1 MNKII
6 RILIGLC
13 FFSYGNA
20 QDKQYSFADL
30 DAMNGQIQSMVYQQN
45 SDTALKIYYR
55 QPINVKG
62 LKPAILFI
70 HGGAWTGGSASI
82 FFPYINYFSLRGMV
96 GISIDYRLIT
106 KETDDIMNCISDCK
120 AAIRFVKSHSKE
132 LGVDTNQIV
141 LSGESAGGHLAACM
155 VMLASNK
162 LDNQSSNAKALVLYN
177 PVLNLATPTFI
188 KYLDTKL
195 IKQKNLN
202 QDSLL
207 NIPILLSRAKSISPL
222 FLSMDAVPRTLLIN
236 GTEDKITTVNF
247 VEQFTQ
253 KLNQKGDCL
262 TVLLPNTSHAFA
274 VPHYKAPEETTVFA
288 LIATDNF
295 LREGKYI
302 SGKPQII
309 NANDP
314 NWIIKR

>member
-1 MNKII
+1 MNRIVG
-6 RILIGLC
+6 ILISLC
-13 FFSYGNA
+13 VCLNSFA

-30 DAMNGQIQSMVYQQN
+30 EAMNAQIQSMVYQQN
-45 SDTALKIYYR
+45 SDTTLKIYYR
-55 QPINVKG
+55 QPEGKKG
-62 LKPAILFI
+62 LKPAIIFI
-70 HGGAWTGGSASI
+70 HGGAWTGGSANT
-82 FFPYINYFSLRGMV
+82 FFPYINYFALRGMV

-106 KETDDIMNCISDCK
+106 KETDDIMNCISDCRS
-120 AAIRFVKSHSKE
+120 AIQFVKFHSKE

-162 LDNQSSNAKALVLYN
+162 SNEQSSNAKALVLFN

-188 KYLDTKL
+188 KYLDAKL

-202 QDSLL
+202 PDSLL
-207 NIPILLSRAKSISPL
+207 NNPILVSKAKSISPL

-236 GTEDKITTVNF
+236 GTEDKITPINF

-253 KLNQKGDCL
+253 QLNQKGNCL

-274 VPHYKAPEETTVFA
+274 VPHYKAPEETTVYS
-288 LIATDNF
+288 LITTDVF
-295 LREGKYI
+295 LREGGYI
-302 SGKPQII
+302 KGMPQII
-309 NANDP
+309 NAKDP